1 MIGHFSTDDLASYGA
16 GMVSGGKAARISG
29 HLSTCPECAGVQ
41 SGLADVSQ
49 LLASVRVPPLSE
61 TLTLRLQAVIAD
73 EATKRAAALVPGRSD
88 LPERTGRP
96 VRRRSMRAWSS
107 SPLLL
112 RSLAAAG
119 VVLLL
124 VGGGVLLTNQRGTG
138 PSSARSSGLGA
149 APTAPRFKN
158 RESTANVGSALTITL
173 RYRHAGGFVYANAV
187 ASDVNYTK
195 ADLAAGVR
203 HEVANVAQLASPSA
217 SMPAPSAVAEPRH
230 ALNDTTVGR
239 LESCLSMVATDRVV
253 LLVEVAH
260 YLGLPATI
268 IVLRPVGDAF
278 EVIVVREACGP
289 AGQDI
294 LTTVRVPTR

>member
-1 MIGHFSTDDLASYGA
+1 
-16 GMVSGGKAARISG
+16 
-29 HLSTCPECAGVQ
+29 
-41 SGLADVSQ
+41 
-49 LLASVRVPPLSE
+49 
-61 TLTLRLQAVIAD
+61 
-73 EATKRAAALVPGRSD
+73 
-88 LPERTGRP
+88 
-96 VRRRSMRAWSS
+96 MRAWSS

-119 VVLLL
+119 VVVLL
-124 VGGGVLLTNQRGTG
+124 VGGGVLLANQRGTG
-138 PSSARSSGLGA
+138 PSSARSSGIGA
-149 APTAPRFKN
+149 APTTPRFKN
-158 RESTANVGSALTITL
+158 RESTANVGSASTITL

-217 SMPAPSAVAEPRH
+217 SMPTSNAVAAPRH
-230 ALNDTTVGR
+230 ALNRTTVGR

-253 LLVEVAH
+253 LLVEVAR

-278 EVIVVREACGP
+278 EVIVVGEACGP

-294 LTTVRVPTR
+294 LATATVPTK